1 MSGGVMVMAG
11 GTGGHVFPALAVA
24 EALRERGVF
33 VSWLGSRD
41 SFESRVV
48 PEHGFDIHL
57 IDIKGLRGKGLM
69 RWLIAPFKLTTA
81 LFQARGV
88 LKTRKPQ
95 VVLGMG
101 GFVAGPGGLMAKLL
115 GIPLVIHEQN
125 AVPGM
130 TNNWLAKFAV
140 RVFEA
145 FPNSFAQGTGAV
157 ACGNPVR
164 RDIVALDNPELRMRD
179 RQGPVRLLVIGGS
192 LGAQALN
199 EAVPT
204 IIAGMDAIKRPVI
217 RHQAGRDKADATR
230 AAYSAAGVDAEVTP
244 FIKDMA
250 EAYGWADLVICRS
263 GALTVSEL
271 AAAGVGSL
279 LVPYPYAVDDHQT
292 KNAGYLVNVN
302 AAKLVPQ
309 SELEQKGLSDELLP
323 LFEDREQLIQMAAK
337 ARSVSMPDAT
347 KCVADYCEEIMAR

>member
-1 MSGGVMVMAG
+1 
-11 GTGGHVFPALAVA
+11 
-24 EALRERGVF
+24 
-33 VSWLGSRD
+33 
-41 SFESRVV
+41 
-48 PEHGFDIHL
+48 
-57 IDIKGLRGKGLM
+57 
-69 RWLIAPFKLTTA
+69 
-81 LFQARGV
+81 
-88 LKTRKPQ
+88 
-95 VVLGMG
+95 
-101 GFVAGPGGLMAKLL
+101 
-115 GIPLVIHEQN
+115 
-125 AVPGM
+125 
-130 TNNWLAKFAV
+130 
-140 RVFEA
+140 
-145 FPNSFAQGTGAV
+145 V

-179 RQGPVRLLVIGGS
+179 RQGPVRLLGIGGS

-217 RHQAGRDKADATR
+217 RHQAGRDKAHATR

-323 LFEDREQLIQMAAK
+323 LFEDREQLIQMATK